1 MRLKR
6 KDYLLVVF
14 QIILFL
20 LFYFNYPFLIFE
32 LPNWIKTIALSAIII
47 GILIFA
53 LAMIQLNKS
62 LSPFPTP
69 KSGSR
74 LVQTGLYKFV
84 RHPIYT
90 GILFGFIGFSV
101 YTESA
106 YRIFISIILYMLFV
120 YKSTYEERQLIK
132 KYEAYE
138 KYKRSTG
145 RFFPKF

>member
-1 MRLKR
+1 MRIKG
-6 KDYLLVVF
+6 KDYMLVVF
-14 QIILFL
+14 QFILFL
-20 LFYFNYPFLIFE
+20 LFYFNYPVLIFE
-32 LPNWIKTIALSAIII
+32 LPNWIKAIALSAIVVGII
-47 GILIFA
+47 IFA

-74 LVQTGLYKFV
+74 LIKTGLYKFV

-90 GILFGFIGFSV
+90 GIIIAFIAFSV
-101 YTESA
+101 YTQSV
-106 YRIFISIILYMLFV
+106 YRIIISIILYLLFV

-132 KYEAYE
+132 KYEDYI

>member
-32 LPNWIKTIALSAIII
+32 LPNWIKTIALSAIVI

-74 LVQTGLYKFV
+74 LIQTGLYKFV

-90 GILFGFIGFSV
+90 GILVAFIGFSV

-106 YRIFISIILYMLFV
+106 YRIFISIILYFLFI